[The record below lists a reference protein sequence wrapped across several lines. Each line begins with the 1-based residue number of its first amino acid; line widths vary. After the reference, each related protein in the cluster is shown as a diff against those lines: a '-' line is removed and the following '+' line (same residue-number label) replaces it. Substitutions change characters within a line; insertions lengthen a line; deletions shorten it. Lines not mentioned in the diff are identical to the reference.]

1 MPGGGLPS
9 NSRSENLPGGA
20 QPTVV
25 PCAPGSVWKWMVVVW
40 LSHEQDCSCHLV
52 GERQGHWTSYR
63 MQTVPSKMPAVA
75 LWTDTSQGPP
85 GTDREVKPRE
95 GLGPAEIG
103 LAGDRKNQRLTSP
116 SLESQGPPSSR
127 LQQPEACL
135 GLLGGRLPQGTQ
147 VTSVHYR
154 DHLPSQECHGNS
166 PGREVRSS
174 YCDLRQIASSV

>member
-1 MPGGGLPS
+1 
-9 NSRSENLPGGA
+9 
-20 QPTVV
+20 
-25 PCAPGSVWKWMVVVW
+25 MVVVW

-75 LWTDTSQGPP
+75 LWTDTSQDPP

-135 GLLGGRLPQGTQ
+135 GLLGGRLRQGTQ

>member
-1 MPGGGLPS
+1 M
-9 NSRSENLPGGA
+9 A
-20 QPTVV
+20 
-25 PCAPGSVWKWMVVVW
+25 VVW

-103 LAGDRKNQRLTSP
+103 LGTGKSKGSHPPAWNPIQITAARGLPGFIRREASP
-116 SLESQGPPSSR
+116 GHPSDFSLLAGPPAFPGVSWKQSR
-127 LQQPEACL
+127 QGSEK
-135 GLLGGRLPQGTQ
+135 LLL
-147 VTSVHYR
+147 
-154 DHLPSQECHGNS
+154 
-166 PGREVRSS
+166 
-174 YCDLRQIASSV
+174 